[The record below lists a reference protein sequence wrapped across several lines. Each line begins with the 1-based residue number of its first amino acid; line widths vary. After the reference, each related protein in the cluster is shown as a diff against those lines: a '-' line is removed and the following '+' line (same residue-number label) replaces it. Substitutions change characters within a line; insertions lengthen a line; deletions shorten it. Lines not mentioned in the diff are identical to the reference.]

1 MAAMAAIGGA
11 GIFIYSSR
19 KLKQEGTQQTGI
31 DPSQLRAY
39 QTSAGAGG
47 YQTVRGEAQ
56 LIDDSDYQKTRS
68 VYDEKKPQE
77 TTESQSTKGALPKG
91 WKPK

>member
-1 MAAMAAIGGA
+1 MYSIVRAGA
-11 GIFIYSSR
+11 R
-19 KLKQEGTQQTGI
+19 DTVKAEETP
-31 DPSQLRAY
+31 PSQLKAY

-68 VYDEKKPQE
+68 VYDEEKPQE
-77 TTESQSTKGALPKG
+77 STESQSRKGSLPKG
-91 WKPK
+91 WKPE